1 MRDVQTIIKEIE
13 NNNTY
18 NQVLQDSLGGVMYNT
33 RNLGKY
39 YDEDLFN
46 LIDELGVK
54 KEMVNGIMRGAI
66 NFIEEGR
73 K

>member
-13 NNNTY
+13 NNKTY
-18 NQVLQDSLGGVMYNT
+18 NQVLEDSLGGVMYNT
-33 RNLGKY
+33 QNIGKY

-46 LIDELGVK
+46 LIDELGAK

-66 NFIEEGR
+66 KFIEEGR
-73 K
+73 E

>member
-13 NNNTY
+13 NNKTY
-18 NQVLQDSLGGVMYNT
+18 NQVLEDSFGGLIYNT
-33 RNLGKY
+33 QNKGKY
-39 YDEDLFN
+39 QDEDLFN